1 MLASALG
8 SVRVP
13 AVAGAF
19 YPASPSALEAVVDA
33 HLEEAR
39 ARAGTSRKPAPK
51 AIIVPHAG
59 YVYSGPIAARAFVEL
74 EGARERITRV
84 VLLGPAHRVRSRGLA
99 LPGAAKL
106 RTPLGDVEVD
116 LEAASSVAELAW
128 VETNAI
134 AHARE
139 HSLEVELPFLQRVL
153 PHARVVPLAVG
164 DASPDE
170 VATTLDVLWG
180 GDETV
185 IVVSSDLSHHLAYDE
200 GRARDEDTCTR
211 IVLLDGPLDHEHACG
226 AGAINGLL
234 AVARRR
240 GLTAELLDRR
250 SSGDTAGPR
259 DEVVGYASFAF
270 RERPAPGTADDP
282 RGLARWARAALVER
296 LGGPRAGAAKPE
308 GAWTEELASTFVTLR
323 FSNGEL
329 QGCIGRLDPERP
341 LAVDVAENAFAAATL
356 DPRSEPVALAQVD
369 DLDVEVSVL
378 SPLEPLAARSEAEAI
393 AALRPGRDGVVL
405 ASKRRRA
412 TFLPVMWEVF
422 GDARTLLHELE
433 RKAGFSAGVWRD
445 DFRILRY
452 TVDKSVDPAP
462 SRKRSS

>member
-1 MLASALG
+1 MLASVHG

-19 YPASPSALEAVVDA
+19 YPATSTALEAVVDA
-33 HLEEAR
+33 HLADAR
-39 ARAGTSRKPAPK
+39 ARAGTAPRPAPK
-51 AIIVPHAG
+51 AVIVPHAG

-74 EGARERITRV
+74 ERARDRVTRV
-84 VLLGPAHRVRSRGLA
+84 VLVGPSHRVRSRGLA

-116 LEAASSVAELAW
+116 LEAVSSVAELAW
-128 VETNAI
+128 VETNAL

-153 PHARVVPLAVG
+153 PHARIVPLAVG
-164 DASPDE
+164 EATPDE
-170 VATTLDVLWG
+170 VATALETLWG

-185 IVVSSDLSHHLAYDE
+185 IVVSSDLSHYLAYEE
-200 GRARDEDTCTR
+200 GRALDERTCAR
-211 IVLLDGPLDHEHACG
+211 IVALEGPVDSEHACG
-226 AGAINGLL
+226 AGGINGLL
-234 AVARRR
+234 EVARRR
-240 GLTAELLDRR
+240 GMTAELLDRR
-250 SSGDTAGPR
+250 SSGDTAGTR
-259 DEVVGYASFAF
+259 DEVVGYAAFAF
-270 RERPAPGTADDP
+270 RERDEASAADP
-282 RGLARWARAALVER
+282 HGLARWARASLVER
-296 LGGPRAGAAKPE
+296 LGGPEAGPRPE
-308 GAWTEELASTFVTLR
+308 VPGKEDLASTFVTLR
-323 FSNGEL
+323 FTNGEL

-341 LAVDVAENAFAAATL
+341 LLVDIAENAVAAATK
-356 DPRSEPVALAQVD
+356 DPRSEPVTLAEVD

-378 SPLEPLAARSEAEAI
+378 SPLEPLAVRSEEEAI

-412 TFLPVMWEVF
+412 TFLPVMWESF
-422 GDARTLLHELE
+422 GDARTLLHELQ
-433 RKAGFSAGVWRD
+433 RKAGFSSGVWRD
-445 DFRILRY
+445 DFRVLRY